1 MNYIEKLKCL
11 RAQEAREAKKV
22 LADEIKS
29 VNEKINSCNSVKE
42 LQELKQQATQT
53 LKRFEGL
60 KKDLQP
66 FGLWSLDDRNKLDD
80 WNSFWAE

>member
-1 MNYIEKLKCL
+1 MDYKSKMICL

-22 LADEIKS
+22 LADEIKN

-42 LQELKQQATQT
+42 LQELKREATQT
-53 LKRFEGL
+53 LKRFENL

-66 FGLWSLDDRNKLDD
+66 FGLWSLDDRNKLEE
-80 WNSFWAE
+80 WNSLWAE